1 MNFLHNRLA
10 LSVCF
15 GMVLLSFAVLPSCNP
30 QPGTPDGPKPPT
42 GTPSPGKPDPR
53 EDLVKLLKGANVD
66 GYFFAT
72 KEDADQSV
80 ATLTNPTL
88 REPVKL
94 DSNNRL
100 VLQYAN
106 VKDKK
111 ANTTK
116 TLKAEIVRGEGGYKL
131 FITDVVA
138 DHVIAEEAF
147 APRLCP
153 GVPVF
158 DNFDE
163 CIADFNCKVLPELQ
177 CEANKTCKNIRTELR
192 CCMRDG
198 TELHV
203 LILIVPNSRRCIVAF
218 PFDINTVLVRP

>member
-1 MNFLHNRLA
+1 MIFSLA
-10 LSVCF
+10 HLKSLLCL
-15 GMVLLSFAVLPSCNP
+15 GMLLLSLSFLSACNP
-30 QPGTPDGPKPPT
+30 QPGTDGSKPPN
-42 GTPSPGKPDPR
+42 GTPPPGKPDPR

-66 GYFFAT
+66 GYFFAS
-72 KEDADQSV
+72 KEDANQSI

-94 DSNNRL
+94 DSSNRL
-100 VLQYAN
+100 VLQYAS

-116 TLKAEIVRGEGGYKL
+116 TMKAEIVRSDSGYKL

-158 DNFDE
+158 DTFDQ
-163 CIADFNCKVLPELQ
+163 CYDDFNCKVLPELQ
-177 CEANKTCKNIRTELR
+177 CEANKTCKSIKTELR
-192 CCMRDG
+192 CCFRDG
-198 TELHV
+198 TEIHA
-203 LILIVPNSRRCIVAF
+203 LIIIVPNSIRCVAAF
-218 PFDINTVLVRP
+218 PFDVNEVLIRP